1 MKQIGY
7 KIRNKE
13 TGEFS
18 KGGTWSVWTKRDGK
32 TWNNIGALKNHLNQF
47 LWNGELRHD
56 YPYHNAEIIEVEIS
70 FEDCFTYDVGELITT
85 MQENKRIQEDKRNE
99 MQEKWLREREMK
111 LLEELEKKY
120 RNN

>member
-13 TGEFS
+13 TGQFS
-18 KGGTWSVWTKRDGK
+18 KGGTWSVWTKQNGK

-56 YPYHNAEIIEVEIS
+56 YPYHNAEIVEVEIDLD
-70 FEDCFTYDVGELITT
+70 DCFTYEVDELVSK
-85 MQENKRIQEDKRNE
+85 MQESKKKQEEDYKAK
-99 MQEKWLREREMK
+99 QEKWVRERELK
-111 LLEELEKKY
+111 LLAELEKKY
-120 RNN
+120 KK